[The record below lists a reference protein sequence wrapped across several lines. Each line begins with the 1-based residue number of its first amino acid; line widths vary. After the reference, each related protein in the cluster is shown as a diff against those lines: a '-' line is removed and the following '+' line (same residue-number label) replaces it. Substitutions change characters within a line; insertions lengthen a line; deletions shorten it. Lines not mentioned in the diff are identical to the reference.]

1 MPCAIWAI
9 ALMGQSLD
17 TPWLSDISP
26 QHHKQRFSP
35 LSEMEYDGHW
45 PIWQIAHW
53 RCWSRIEQFTL
64 ALKSSPWGRQ
74 SIVRFRRGADALWA
88 PR

>member
-1 MPCAIWAI
+1 
-9 ALMGQSLD
+9 
-17 TPWLSDISP
+17 
-26 QHHKQRFSP
+26 
-35 LSEMEYDGHW
+35 MEYDGHW

-53 RCWSRIEQFTL
+53 GCWSRIEQFTL
-64 ALKSSPWGRQ
+64 ALKPSPWGRQ